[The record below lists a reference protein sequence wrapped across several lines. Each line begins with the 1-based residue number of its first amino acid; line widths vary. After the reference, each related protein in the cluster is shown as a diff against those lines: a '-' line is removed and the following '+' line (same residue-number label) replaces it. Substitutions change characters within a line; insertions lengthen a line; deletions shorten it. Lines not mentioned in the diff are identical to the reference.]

1 MEKGVA
7 LIQLLQMLQYNSST
21 NALNVSVFH
30 NTGSLCPSL
39 ASLHLAALSNQPP
52 NSIKAVRAAWSVSVQ
67 TGHEG
72 GDLWQC
78 AMLVFDLESSFVV
91 GTTSEY
97 FPSNRR
103 VSFV

>member
-1 MEKGVA
+1 MSVIVSQISIIKTRQYQKWPLGVTVEKVVA

-72 GDLWQC
+72 GDH
-78 AMLVFDLESSFVV
+78 
-91 GTTSEY
+91 
-97 FPSNRR
+97 
-103 VSFV
+103 VSF